1 MTQEELKLV
10 VEQFNQEHKGKL
22 TAMLI
27 VTDLVKESRDI
38 KKRLREYDKRRK
50 ASISMDEVRT
60 MFPKLKFGETIH
72 DGLRDVL
79 QSFVMDGRFLLD
91 VSVDIDDFDYS
102 INFTTL
108 SKGTYLDRMLPRVD
122 ITDDLT
128 KEQFIDFLTKLE
140 KLI

>member
-1 MTQEELKLV
+1 MTQNELMLV
-10 VEQFNQEHKGKL
+10 VKQFNDEHKGKL

-27 VTDLVKESRDI
+27 VTDLVKESRDT

-50 ASISMDEVRT
+50 ASISMDKVRT

-108 SKGTYLDRMLPRVD
+108 SKGTYLDRMLPKVD

-128 KEQFIDFLTKLE
+128 KEQFVDFLTKLE